1 MPIDPRRRDAITEAV
16 AAYNEVNQRD
26 RLPRN
31 AARVLIAMFPFSD
44 VCQRSVTSL
53 LLLVAG
59 LEAKTLRKLLRTL
72 IRAGLLSNEPG
83 RQGVVATYH
92 LHLPPRAQP

>member
-1 MPIDPRRRDAITEAV
+1 MPIDPRRRDAIAKAV
-16 AAYNEVNQRD
+16 AAYNGANPLAP
-26 RLPRN
+26 LPRN
-31 AARVLIAMFPFSD
+31 AAGLLVAMFPFSD

-72 IRAGLLSNEPG
+72 IRTGFLSHEPG

-92 LHLPPRAQP
+92 LHLPPRRQP